1 MRTQL
6 AAHHDP
12 ARTVPGEPGGLGSLG
27 DHEDFADVGVLENV
41 GDREGL
47 GSVGGLEEAGGR
59 EGIGGLGIAGGLEGV
74 GGREG
79 IGGVTTL
86 ENIGDL
92 GSIGDRESAGDL
104 GEVIEIRPARM
115 DDEERIRRFLAGL
128 STRTQTQRFFT
139 GVNRP
144 SASMVRTLLA
154 VDERRDALLAV
165 RGELL
170 VGHAMSYRG
179 EGTDIEIAVVVG
191 DEWQGRGLGARLVR
205 RLLHRAAAGG
215 ARTLGMDVLG
225 DNRKV
230 LAMIRRAWPEA
241 TMKVSSGTVQV
252 AATTSL

>member
-1 MRTQL
+1 M
-6 AAHHDP
+6 
-12 ARTVPGEPGGLGSLG
+12 
-27 DHEDFADVGVLENV
+27 ED
-41 GDREGL
+41 
-47 GSVGGLEEAGGR
+47 
-59 EGIGGLGIAGGLEGV
+59 V

-79 IGGVTTL
+79 IGGVATL
-86 ENIGDL
+86 EDVEDL
-92 GSIGDRESAGDL
+92 RSIGGRGNAVDL

-115 DDEERIRRFLAGL
+115 DDEERIRCFLAGL

-179 EGTDIEIAVVVG
+179 EGTDVEIAVVVG
-191 DEWQGRGLGARLVR
+191 DEWQGQGLGARLVR
-205 RLLHRAAAGG
+205 RLLHRASAGG